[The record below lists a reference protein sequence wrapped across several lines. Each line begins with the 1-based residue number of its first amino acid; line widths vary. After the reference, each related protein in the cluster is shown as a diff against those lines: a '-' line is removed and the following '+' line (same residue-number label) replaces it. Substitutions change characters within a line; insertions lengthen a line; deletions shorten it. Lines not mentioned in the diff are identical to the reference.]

1 MRPLMGGFAML
12 LKTAP
17 ETIARRTLLAR
28 GGSALAGL
36 ALLDSA
42 FAKAFAV
49 QPGEEVI
56 SWLDQ
61 PPPLPPGRT
70 PTKTCSAGRT

>member
-1 MRPLMGGFAML
+1 ML

-17 ETIARRTLLAR
+17 ETLARRTLLAR
-28 GGSALAGL
+28 GGGELAGL

-56 SWLDQ
+56 PCRS
-61 PPPLPPGRT
+61 
-70 PTKTCSAGRT
+70 